1 MMPCADSGPL
11 GKVYEDTG
19 GGDTTTSIWSFSPAE
34 PSGEIFEFDPST
46 FDGGD
51 LHLNSY
57 PS

>member
-34 PSGEIFEFDPST
+34 PLSMA
-46 FDGGD
+46 
-51 LHLNSY
+51 
-57 PS
+57 